1 MADPERSNRRPP
13 ALTLRVTCPC
23 GAVTSVRAGSVAA
36 CECGRSWETVSV
48 PDTDLAGVRHSLRRL
63 RQRQALFVLG
73 LVLAVGAL
81 LILRH
86 STPTLVLVVAFGVLW
101 LRLCQ
106 PWWRSRRAATLV
118 GAPTWALRPAP
129 TDLPH
134 Q

>member
-1 MADPERSNRRPP
+1 VADHQRSKPRAR

-36 CECGRSWETVSV
+36 CGCGRHWETGSV
-48 PDTDLAGVRHSLRRL
+48 PDADLAGVRSSLRGL

-73 LVLAVGAL
+73 LALAVGMMFL
-81 LILRH
+81 LRS
-86 STPTLVLVVAFGVLW
+86 STPKLVLVVVFTVLW
-101 LRLCQ
+101 LRLCL
-106 PWWRSRRAATLV
+106 PWWRSRREATLA
-118 GAPTWALRPAP
+118 GAPTWALPPAP